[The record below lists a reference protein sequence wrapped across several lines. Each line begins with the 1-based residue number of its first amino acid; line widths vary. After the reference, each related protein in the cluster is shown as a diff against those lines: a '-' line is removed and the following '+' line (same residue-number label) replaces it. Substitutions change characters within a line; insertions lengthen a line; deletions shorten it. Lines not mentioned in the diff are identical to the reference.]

1 LSILPMDAFIAS
13 ALVHQRVIPCSPMTP
28 TTGITVQVVEF
39 YCVARQCNPH
49 FSIQAYVK
57 TMCDLQG
64 VAFCTYLSWQF
75 SIVYDMYLQILTN
88 VNILVHT
95 AIRRSDLDWRL
106 KHTCLACMYTLTS
119 EVPLKF
125 RMLYMKDGND
135 SLKHVLKQ
143 CIGDNDLDSD
153 DPIPSAQCSSEL
165 PTTQFVGGDWYLS
178 REYIDQF

>member
-1 LSILPMDAFIAS
+1 
-13 ALVHQRVIPCSPMTP
+13 
-28 TTGITVQVVEF
+28 
-39 YCVARQCNPH
+39 
-49 FSIQAYVK
+49 
-57 TMCDLQG
+57 
-64 VAFCTYLSWQF
+64 
-75 SIVYDMYLQILTN
+75 MYLQILTN

-95 AIRRSDLDWRL
+95 AIRHSDLDWRL
-106 KHTCLACMYTLTS
+106 KHTCPACMYTLTS

-135 SLKHVLKQ
+135 SLKRVLKQ

-178 REYIDQF
+178 REYIDQFTDLPVNLLAADDEVSFAFSLLILRTTHVLVIGRT